1 MCEYEPGAAAALP
14 GGIGVSLL
22 TVYDNEAPDG
32 LVGGTPHVHLACSEG
47 YYVIAGS
54 GAVQALN
61 PKGFTETPLQA
72 GTVVWFDPGTIHR
85 LVNGGGLKILT
96 LMSNSGL
103 PEAGDAVLTL
113 PPEHLTDRETYLE
126 ATTLTGEGEA
136 RTLSAMARR
145 NLALEGFAVLR
156 ESVEAEGPSALDD
169 FYAAAVR
176 IVQPQLADWR
186 SAGSRALDA
195 WPTRPA
201 PRWTLSRPVRRRT
214 CRPPNSINSPPPPS
228 SAGTACAVASTSTTS
243 LRERQN
249 CERATHRHR
258 DERRHRPDGL
268 PPAPRRSIV
277 AIREQGGLP
286 AADGR

>member
-1 MCEYEPGAAAALP
+1 MCEHGPAAALP
-14 GGIGVSLL
+14 GGIGISRLS
-22 TVYDNEAPDG
+22 VYDLEAPDG

-54 GAVQALN
+54 GAVQTLN

-85 LVNGGGLKILT
+85 LINGGELQILT

-113 PPEHLTDRETYLE
+113 PPEHLTDRETYLR

-136 RTLSAMARR
+136 RTPSAMARR

-156 ESVEAEGPSALDD
+156 EAYAAEGASALDA
-169 FYAAAVR
+169 FYESAVR

-186 SAGSRALDA
+186 RRWEQGARRLADETGAALDA
-195 WPTRPA
+195 LEAGKAPHLQTAELHELPA
-201 PRWTLSRPVRRRT
+201 PTEFGKHGMCGRLDVYDLNERP
-214 CRPPNSINSPPPPS
+214 
-228 SAGTACAVASTSTTS
+228 
-243 LRERQN
+243 
-249 CERATHRHR
+249 
-258 DERRHRPDGL
+258 
-268 PPAPRRSIV
+268 
-277 AIREQGGLP
+277 
-286 AADGR
+286 

>member
-1 MCEYEPGAAAALP
+1 MCEFGPAAALP
-14 GGIGVSLL
+14 GGIGISRL
-22 TVYDNEAPDG
+22 TVYDIEAPDG

-54 GAVQALN
+54 GAVQTLN

-85 LVNGGGLKILT
+85 LVNGGGLQILT

-113 PPEHLTDRETYLE
+113 PPEHLTDREAYLK

-136 RTLSAMARR
+136 RTPSAMARR

-156 ESVEAEGPSALDD
+156 DAYAADGPTALDA
-169 FYAAAVR
+169 FYESAVR

-186 SAGSRALDA
+186 KRWEAGARRLADETGAALEA
-195 WPTRPA
+195 LESGKAPHLQTAELHELPA
-201 PRWTLSRPVRRRT
+201 PTEYGRHGMCGRLDVYDL
-214 CRPPNSINSPPPPS
+214 N
-228 SAGTACAVASTSTTS
+228 
-243 LRERQN
+243 ERQ
-249 CERATHRHR
+249 
-258 DERRHRPDGL
+258 
-268 PPAPRRSIV
+268 
-277 AIREQGGLP
+277 
-286 AADGR
+286 

>member
-1 MCEYEPGAAAALP
+1 MCEFGPAAALP
-14 GGIGVSLL
+14 GGIGISRL
-22 TVYDNEAPDG
+22 TVYDIEAPDG

-54 GAVQALN
+54 GAVQTLN

-85 LVNGGGLKILT
+85 LVNGGGLQILT

-113 PPEHLTDRETYLE
+113 PPEHLTDRETYLN

-136 RTLSAMARR
+136 RTPSAMARR

-156 ESVEAEGPSALDD
+156 DAYAADGPTALDA

-186 SAGSRALDA
+186 KRWEQGARRLADETGAALEA
-195 WPTRPA
+195 LESGKAPHLQTAELHELPA
-201 PRWTLSRPVRRRT
+201 PTEYGRHGMCGRLDVYDLNERP
-214 CRPPNSINSPPPPS
+214 
-228 SAGTACAVASTSTTS
+228 
-243 LRERQN
+243 
-249 CERATHRHR
+249 
-258 DERRHRPDGL
+258 
-268 PPAPRRSIV
+268 
-277 AIREQGGLP
+277 
-286 AADGR
+286 

>member
-1 MCEYEPGAAAALP
+1 MCEFGPAAALP
-14 GGIGVSLL
+14 GGIGVSRL
-22 TVYDNEAPDG
+22 TVYDIEAPDG

-54 GAVQALN
+54 GAVQTLN

-85 LVNGGGLKILT
+85 LINGGGLQILT

-136 RTLSAMARR
+136 RTPSAMARR

-156 ESVEAEGPSALDD
+156 DAYAADGPTALDA
-169 FYAAAVR
+169 FYESAVR

-186 SAGSRALDA
+186 KRWEQGARRLADETGAALEALEAGKAPHLQTA
-195 WPTRPA
+195 ELHELPA
-201 PRWTLSRPVRRRT
+201 PTEF
-214 CRPPNSINSPPPPS
+214 
-228 SAGTACAVASTSTTS
+228 G
-243 LRERQN
+243 
-249 CERATHRHR
+249 RH
-258 DERRHRPDGL
+258 GMC
-268 PPAPRRSIV
+268 
-277 AIREQGGLP
+277 
-286 AADGR
+286 GRLDVYDLNQHP